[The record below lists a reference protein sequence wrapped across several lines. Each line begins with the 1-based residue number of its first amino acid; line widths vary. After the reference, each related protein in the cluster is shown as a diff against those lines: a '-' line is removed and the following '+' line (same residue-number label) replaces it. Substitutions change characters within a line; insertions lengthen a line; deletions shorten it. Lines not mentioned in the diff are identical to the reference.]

1 MLEVVARAVSD
12 PVALTKAIG
21 ESGAAGVNALH
32 TADDLTV
39 LNVVWAEKQI
49 TLPHNHG
56 MSAAIGMHTGREDNI
71 FWRRTPGAPNGPTA
85 VAGGKALRTREAT
98 LPGADIVHPVI
109 NPLAQFSGA
118 IHVCD
123 GPFLTVERSMWD
135 SESLAEKP
143 YDFAAV
149 ASGTQLRK

>member
-56 MSAAIGMHTGREDNI
+56 MSAAIGMHT
-71 FWRRTPGAPNGPTA
+71 PNGPTA